1 MIRTQIYL
9 TEEEKA
15 QLEIIA
21 LTRGV
26 KQSELIREA
35 VDELIEKYTPSQRLT
50 RIKQARGLWKI
61 ERTFPPYATFAQD
74 GAEGL
79 KREQTLPDRF
89 GCLDRLSQRFRPSL
103 RFDGNAYRQDR
114 PLCHH
119 DC

>member
-50 RIKQARGLWKI
+50 RIQQARGLWKN
-61 ERTFPPYATFAQD
+61 RKDLPALRDLRSGWSRRAQ
-74 GAEGL
+74 
-79 KREQTLPDRF
+79 T
-89 GCLDRLSQRFRPSL
+89 
-103 RFDGNAYRQDR
+103 
-114 PLCHH
+114 
-119 DC
+119 